1 LRLSS
6 ASINFSRISPPSLRR
21 SSSSAGIYQ
30 VSKVCVLQ
38 GNVTY
43 PNVVQNTADAWLKI
57 DGVKYKGDLADY

>member
-1 LRLSS
+1 
-6 ASINFSRISPPSLRR
+6 LRR